1 MPEPPASPRA
11 GCVPG
16 ILGAIIGAVLAPIAL
31 IAVLLVLIAFQAWYC
46 DACLE
51 GAAAILYIF
60 ILVSP
65 IPGALIGVLAGI
77 VWATGGIAR

>member
-1 MPEPPASPRA
+1 MSEPPATPRG

-16 ILGAIIGAVLAPIAL
+16 IVGAIAGAVLAPLAL
-31 IAVLLVLIAFQAWYC
+31 IVVLLILIAFQEWYC

-51 GAAAILYIF
+51 GAAGILYIF
-60 ILVSP
+60 IFLSP
-65 IPGALIGVLAGI
+65 IPGALLGVVAGI